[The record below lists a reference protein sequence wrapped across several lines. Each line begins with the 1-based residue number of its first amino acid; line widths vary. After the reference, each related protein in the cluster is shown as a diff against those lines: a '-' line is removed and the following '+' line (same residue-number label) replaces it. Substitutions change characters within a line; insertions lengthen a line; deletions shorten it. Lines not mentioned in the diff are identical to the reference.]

1 MQFELNRLLSKL
13 TEKLVRD
20 SQEDMELKS
29 ELRALAACLLEVT
42 KGGPPIRGT
51 ITRTES
57 RDAEVAPAIRP
68 REFTRDESEV
78 SSTLGGRTP
87 GRSGAMPVTDD
98 DLPMIEIRC
107 RLKRE
112 SLLWAIDRQ
121 ALLAKRA
128 DYQTEISPVDRE
140 LIRRAK
146 ELPDC
151 YLWMLSS
158 QWRPPENT
166 RLLEDLAECFE
177 NMAAATS
184 LARRLLADEGRDRIV
199 FEQALD
205 LLAEAQSAVRMG
217 VSQVNDYWDFDQNA
231 VFRWLR
237 GVAAREHILIKRH
250 MRLDD
255 PAEPGRWADLQ
266 SRIGGLESESL
277 NSEERNQERARLF
290 VKLHGHI
297 KEIKNLENED
307 EGDEQWRE
315 VAESVESLLKLGV
328 APTSRELYNLFEGV
342 LDSAPIIE
350 DHPGFE
356 RVLEEIERRSDA
368 GGFTEEEVAESE
380 SKDSDSDAD
389 DDADDDRDDLEVADD
404 DDDSDDDADDSD
416 DDDDDDDEDEEAEV
430 EVAPPARA
438 TRRTAA
444 TTTRRRAAVVE
455 PEPDAEDDDDFGG
468 DEEEAAADDESW
480 PEPDVLEVRKFLKGR
495 HVVFAGGE
503 RRADVAE
510 ALIEGFG
517 LKELTWVAMRDDESL
532 DRLEEELDEVDPVI
546 VLVGVRGVSVPLKSV
561 QRLCTIAEKPMVK
574 LPTGYSPAH
583 VASQILSQAGD
594 ELRDE

>member
-42 KGGPPIRGT
+42 KGGPPIRGSS
-51 ITRTES
+51 IPRPETRES
-57 RDAEVAPAIRP
+57 EVTPPPPRP
-68 REFTRDESEV
+68 REFTRDESDLP
-78 SSTLGGRTP
+78 SPGGRTP
-87 GRSGAMPVTDD
+87 GRSGSMPITDE
-98 DLPMIEIRC
+98 DLPMIETRC

-112 SLLWAIDRQ
+112 SLLWSIDRQ
-121 ALLAKRA
+121 GLLAKRA

-177 NMAAATS
+177 NMATATS

-255 PAEPGRWADLQ
+255 PADPSRWADLQ

-290 VKLHGHI
+290 VKLHGHVT
-297 KEIKNLENED
+297 EIKNLENED

-315 VAESVESLLKLGV
+315 VAECVESLLKLGV
-328 APTSRELYNLFEGV
+328 SPTSRELYNLFEGV

-368 GGFTEEEVAESE
+368 GGFTEEEAAGTGTDSEAE
-380 SKDSDSDAD
+380 DGAD
-389 DDADDDRDDLEVADD
+389 DDLDDDL
-404 DDDSDDDADDSD
+404 SSD
-416 DDDDDDDEDEEAEV
+416 DDDDEEEPED
-430 EVAPPARA
+430 EVAPPART
-438 TRRTAA
+438 TRRAA
-444 TTTRRRAAVVE
+444 AATTTTRRRAAAVE
-455 PEPDAEDDDDFGG
+455 PESEDDDEADFGDA
-468 DEEEAAADDESW
+468 DEESAADDESW
-480 PEPDVLEVRKFLKGR
+480 PEPDVLEVRKLLKGR
-495 HVVFAGGE
+495 RVVFAGGE

-532 DRLEEELDEVDPVI
+532 DRLEEELDEIDPAL

-561 QRLCTIAEKPMVK
+561 QRLCTVAQKPMIK

>member
-51 ITRTES
+51 SIARTES
-57 RDAEVAPAIRP
+57 READVAPPPRP
-68 REFTRDESEV
+68 REFTREESDV
-78 SSTLGGRTP
+78 PSSIGGRTP
-87 GRSGAMPVTDD
+87 GRSGSMPITDE
-98 DLPMIEIRC
+98 DLPMIETRC

-184 LARRLLADEGRDRIV
+184 LARRLLADESRDRIV

-255 PAEPGRWADLQ
+255 PADPSRWADLQ
-266 SRIGGLESESL
+266 SRVGGLESESL

-297 KEIKNLENED
+297 TEIKNLENED

-356 RVLEEIERRSDA
+356 RVLEEIERRADA
-368 GGFTEEEVAESE
+368 GGFTEEEAV
-380 SKDSDSDAD
+380 KDSGSKSEDA
-389 DDADDDRDDLEVADD
+389 AEEDDLDD
-404 DDDSDDDADDSD
+404 DDDED
-416 DDDDDDDEDEEAEV
+416 DDDDDDDDDEEAEV
-430 EVAPPARA
+430 EVAPPTRT

-455 PEPDAEDDDDFGG
+455 PEPEEEDDADFGDA
-468 DEEEAAADDESW
+468 DEESAADDESW
-480 PEPDVLEVRKFLKGR
+480 PEPDVLEVRKLLKGR
-495 HVVFAGGE
+495 QVVFAGGE

-517 LKELTWVAMRDDESL
+517 LKNLTWVAMRDDESL
-532 DRLEEELDEVDPVI
+532 DRLEEELDEIDPAL
-546 VLVGVRGVSVPLKSV
+546 VLVGVRGVSVPIKSV

>member
-51 ITRTES
+51 SVTRSEPRES
-57 RDAEVAPAIRP
+57 EVAPPLPRP
-68 REFTRDESEV
+68 REFTRDESNV
-78 SSTLGGRTP
+78 PSTGGRTP
-87 GRSGAMPVTDD
+87 GRSGSMPITDE
-98 DLPMIEIRC
+98 DLPMIETRC

-112 SLLWAIDRQ
+112 SLLWSIDRQ
-121 ALLAKRA
+121 GLLAKRA

-177 NMAAATS
+177 NMATATS

-255 PAEPGRWADLQ
+255 PADPSRWADLQ

-297 KEIKNLENED
+297 TEIKNLENED

-315 VAESVESLLKLGV
+315 VAESVEALLKLGV
-328 APTSRELYNLFEGV
+328 SPTSRELYNLFEGV

-368 GGFTEEEVAESE
+368 GGFTEEEAAETD
-380 SKDSDSDAD
+380 SKSGNA
-389 DDADDDRDDLEVADD
+389 
-404 DDDSDDDADDSD
+404 ADDSD
-416 DDDDDDDEDEEAEV
+416 DDLDEDLSSDDADDEDD
-430 EVAPPARA
+430 
-438 TRRTAA
+438 
-444 TTTRRRAAVVE
+444 
-455 PEPDAEDDDDFGG
+455 DADFGDM
-468 DEEEAAADDESW
+468 DEESAADDESW
-480 PEPDVLEVRKFLKGR
+480 PEPDVLEVRKLLKGR
-495 HVVFAGGE
+495 QVVFAGGE

-532 DRLEEELDEVDPVI
+532 DRLEEELDETDPAL
-546 VLVGVRGVSVPLKSV
+546 VLVGVRGVSVPIKSV
-561 QRLCTIAEKPMVK
+561 QRLCTIAQKPMVK

>member
-20 SQEDMELKS
+20 SQDDMELKS

-51 ITRTES
+51 STRPETREP
-57 RDAEVAPAIRP
+57 EVAPAIRP
-68 REFTRDESEV
+68 REFTREESDV
-78 SSTLGGRTP
+78 PSSIGGRTP

-98 DLPMIEIRC
+98 DLPMIETRC

-255 PAEPGRWADLQ
+255 PADPARWADLQ

-290 VKLHGHI
+290 VKLHGHVT
-297 KEIKNLENED
+297 EIKNLENDD

-315 VAESVESLLKLGV
+315 IAESVESLLKLGV

-368 GGFTEEEVAESE
+368 GGFTVEEVAESD
-380 SKDSDSDAD
+380 SKDSTSDDEADETDDDLDDDDSSDD
-389 DDADDDRDDLEVADD
+389 DDADD
-404 DDDSDDDADDSD
+404 
-416 DDDDDDDEDEEAEV
+416 DEEAEV
-430 EVAPPARA
+430 EVAPPARS

-444 TTTRRRAAVVE
+444 PTTRRRAAVVE
-455 PEPDAEDDDDFGG
+455 PEPEPEEDEDDFGG
-468 DEEEAAADDESW
+468 DDEDAAADDESW
-480 PEPDVLEVRKFLKGR
+480 PEPDVLEVRKLLKGR

-546 VLVGVRGVSVPLKSV
+546 VLVGVRGVSVPIKSV
-561 QRLCTIAEKPMVK
+561 QRLCTIAQKPMVK

>member
-51 ITRTES
+51 SVTRSEPRES
-57 RDAEVAPAIRP
+57 EVAPPLPRP
-68 REFTRDESEV
+68 REFTRDESNV
-78 SSTLGGRTP
+78 PSTGGRTP
-87 GRSGAMPVTDD
+87 GRSGSMPITDE
-98 DLPMIEIRC
+98 DLPMIETRC

-112 SLLWAIDRQ
+112 SLLWSIDRQ
-121 ALLAKRA
+121 GLLAKRA

-177 NMAAATS
+177 NMATATS

-255 PAEPGRWADLQ
+255 PADPSRWADLQ

-297 KEIKNLENED
+297 TEIKNLENED

-315 VAESVESLLKLGV
+315 VAESVEALLKLGV
-328 APTSRELYNLFEGV
+328 SPTSRELYNLFEGV

-368 GGFTEEEVAESE
+368 GGFTEEEAAETDSK
-380 SKDSDSDAD
+380 SKDAA
-389 DDADDDRDDLEVADD
+389 DDADDDLDDDLS
-404 DDDSDDDADDSD
+404 SDDVDDQ
-416 DDDDDDDEDEEAEV
+416 DDDDDEAEAEV
-430 EVAPPARA
+430 AAPPRT

-444 TTTRRRAAVVE
+444 ATTTTRRRAAVVE
-455 PEPDAEDDDDFGG
+455 PEPEEDDDADFGDM
-468 DEEEAAADDESW
+468 DEESAADDESW
-480 PEPDVLEVRKFLKGR
+480 PEPDVLEVRKLLKGR
-495 HVVFAGGE
+495 QVVFAGGE

-532 DRLEEELDEVDPVI
+532 DRLEEELDETDPAL
-546 VLVGVRGVSVPLKSV
+546 VLVGVRGVSVPIKSV
-561 QRLCTIAEKPMVK
+561 QRLCTIAQKPMVK

>member
-1 MQFELNRLLSKL
+1 MQFELNRLLTKL

-20 SQEDMELKS
+20 AQDDMELKS
-29 ELRALAACLLEVT
+29 ELRALAACLLELT
-42 KGGPPIRGT
+42 KGGAPIRGSS
-51 ITRTES
+51 S
-57 RDAEVAPAIRP
+57 REEIREP
-68 REFTRDESEV
+68 EPVLTSRAREFRDDIDNGGAM
-78 SSTLGGRTP
+78 GGRAP
-87 GRSGAMPVTDD
+87 GRGGAMPITDE
-98 DLPMIEIRC
+98 DLPMIETRC

-128 DYQTEISPVDRE
+128 DYQVEISPVDRE

-184 LARRLLADEGRDRIV
+184 LARRLLSDEGRDRLV

-255 PAEPGRWADLQ
+255 PADPGRWADLQ
-266 SRIGGLESESL
+266 SRIGALESESL
-277 NSEERNQERARLF
+277 NSEERSKERAQLF
-290 VKLHGHI
+290 SKLQGLLD
-297 KEIKNLENED
+297 EIKNFEGED

-328 APTSRELYNLFEGV
+328 SPTSRELYNLFESV
-342 LDSAPIIE
+342 LESAPIIE

-356 RVLEEIERRSDA
+356 RVLEEIERRVDA
-368 GGFTEEEVAESE
+368 GGFPEVDEEEEKE
-380 SKDSDSDAD
+380 DLAD
-389 DDADDDRDDLEVADD
+389 DDLSDELMGDDDEDQ
-404 DDDSDDDADDSD
+404 DDDSDD
-416 DDDDDDDEDEEAEV
+416 EV
-430 EVAPPARA
+430 DVAPPTRS
-438 TRRTAA
+438 TRRTASA
-444 TTTRRRAAVVE
+444 GSSRSRAVVVE
-455 PEPDAEDDDDFGG
+455 PEAEEDDYEDE
-468 DEEEAAADDESW
+468 EEEAASDESW
-480 PEPDVLEVRKFLKGR
+480 PEPDVLDVRKLLKGR
-495 HVVFAGGE
+495 KVVFAGGE

-510 ALIEGFG
+510 ALIDGFG
-517 LKELTWVAMRDDESL
+517 LSGLTWIAMRDDESL
-532 DRLEEELDEVDPVI
+532 DRLEEELDESDPAV

-561 QRLCTIAEKPMVK
+561 QRLCTNVSKPMVK

-583 VASQILSQAGD
+583 VASQILAQAGD

>member
-51 ITRTES
+51 TISRTET
-57 RDAEVAPAIRP
+57 REPEMAPVMRP
-68 REFTRDESEV
+68 REFVREESD
-78 SSTLGGRTP
+78 SSSSIGGRTP
-87 GRSGAMPVTDD
+87 GRSGSMPITDD
-98 DLPMIEIRC
+98 DLPMIETRC

-184 LARRLLADEGRDRIV
+184 LARRLLANESRDRIV

-255 PAEPGRWADLQ
+255 PADPSRWADLQ
-266 SRIGGLESESL
+266 SRVGGLESETL
-277 NSEERNQERARLF
+277 NSEERNKERTRLF
-290 VKLHGHI
+290 AKLEEHLT
-297 KEIKNLENED
+297 EIKNLETEE
-307 EGDEQWRE
+307 EGDEQWRQ

-328 APTSRELYNLFEGV
+328 APTSQELYNLFESV
-342 LDSAPIIE
+342 VDSAPIIE

-356 RVLEEIERRSDA
+356 RVLEEIERRADA
-368 GGFTEEEVAESE
+368 GGFTEAETE
-380 SKDSDSDAD
+380 DAGSDASD
-389 DDADDDRDDLEVADD
+389 DASDDADELDD
-404 DDDSDDDADDSD
+404 DDSD
-416 DDDDDDDEDEEAEV
+416 DDDDDEEEAE
-430 EVAPPARA
+430 EAPPARPA
-438 TRRTAA
+438 RRT
-444 TTTRRRAAVVE
+444 TTTRSRAAVVE
-455 PEPDAEDDDDFGG
+455 PEPEAEDDF
-468 DEEEAAADDESW
+468 DDEDDDAVDDDAW
-480 PEPDVLEVRKFLKGR
+480 PEPDVLEVKKLLKGR
-495 HVVFAGGE
+495 KVVFAGGE

-510 ALIEGFG
+510 ALIDGFG
-517 LKELTWVAMRDDESL
+517 LSGLTWVAMRDDESL
-532 DRLEEELDEVDPVI
+532 DRLEEELDETDPAV
-546 VLVGVRGVSVPLKSV
+546 VLVGVRGVSVPIKSV
-561 QRLCTIAEKPMVK
+561 QRLCTIALKPMVK
-574 LPTGYSPAH
+574 LPTGYSPSH
-583 VASQILSQAGD
+583 VATQILSQAGD

>member
-1 MQFELNRLLSKL
+1 MQFELNRLLTKL

-20 SQEDMELKS
+20 AQDDAELKS

-42 KGGPPIRGT
+42 KGGPPPRG
-51 ITRTES
+51 S
-57 RDAEVAPAIRP
+57 SAP
-68 REFTRDESEV
+68 REEIRDPEPAL
-78 SSTLGGRTP
+78 SSRNREFRDDLDNGASMGGRTP
-87 GRSGAMPVTDD
+87 GRGGAMPITDE
-98 DLPMIEIRC
+98 DLPMIETRC

-112 SLLWAIDRQ
+112 SLLWSIDRQ

-128 DYQTEISPVDRE
+128 DYQVEISPVDRE

-184 LARRLLADEGRDRIV
+184 LARRLLSDEGRDRIV

-255 PAEPGRWADLQ
+255 PADPGRWADLQ
-266 SRIGGLESESL
+266 SRIGALESESL
-277 NSEERNQERARLF
+277 NSEERSKERKSLF
-290 VKLHGHI
+290 DKLQSLLSD
-297 KEIKNLENED
+297 IKNLENED

-328 APTSRELYNLFEGV
+328 APTSRELYNLFESV
-342 LDSAPIIE
+342 LESAPIIE

-356 RVLEEIERRSDA
+356 RVLEEIERRVDA
-368 GGFTEEEVAESE
+368 GGFPEIDETEEEDKDDIAE
-380 SKDSDSDAD
+380 
-389 DDADDDRDDLEVADD
+389 DDLGDELLGDQD
-404 DDDSDDDADDSD
+404 EE
-416 DDDDDDDEDEEAEV
+416 DEDI
-430 EVAPPARA
+430 EVAPPSRSS
-438 TRRTAA
+438 RRSASA
-444 TTTRRRAAVVE
+444 GSSRGRAAVVE
-455 PEPDAEDDDDFGG
+455 SEAEEEDDTDYEEDEDDSVS
-468 DEEEAAADDESW
+468 DESW
-480 PEPDVLEVRKFLKGR
+480 PEPDVLDVRKLLKGLK
-495 HVVFAGGE
+495 VVFAGGE

-510 ALIEGFG
+510 ALIDSFG
-517 LKELTWVAMRDDESL
+517 LSGLTWIAMRDDESL
-532 DRLEEELDEVDPVI
+532 DRLEEEIEEADPAV
-546 VLVGVRGVSVPLKSV
+546 VLVGVRGVGVPLKSV
-561 QRLCTIAEKPMVK
+561 QRLCTNASKPMVK

-583 VASQILSQAGD
+583 VASQILAQAGD

>member
-51 ITRTES
+51 TISRTET
-57 RDAEVAPAIRP
+57 REPEMAPVMRP
-68 REFTRDESEV
+68 REFVREESD
-78 SSTLGGRTP
+78 SSSSIGGRTP
-87 GRSGAMPVTDD
+87 GRSGSMPITDD
-98 DLPMIEIRC
+98 DLPMIETRC

-184 LARRLLADEGRDRIV
+184 LARRLLANESRDRIV

-255 PAEPGRWADLQ
+255 PADPSRWADLQ
-266 SRIGGLESESL
+266 SRVGGLESETL
-277 NSEERNQERARLF
+277 NSEERNKERTRLF
-290 VKLHGHI
+290 AKLEEHLT
-297 KEIKNLENED
+297 EIKNLETEE
-307 EGDEQWRE
+307 EGDEQWRQ

-328 APTSRELYNLFEGV
+328 APTSQELYNLFESV
-342 LDSAPIIE
+342 VDSAPIIE

-356 RVLEEIERRSDA
+356 RVLEEIERRADA
-368 GGFTEEEVAESE
+368 GGFTEAETEDAGSDASE
-380 SKDSDSDAD
+380 SDDAS
-389 DDADDDRDDLEVADD
+389 DDADELDD
-404 DDDSDDDADDSD
+404 DDSD
-416 DDDDDDDEDEEAEV
+416 DDDDDEEEAE
-430 EVAPPARA
+430 EAPPARPA
-438 TRRTAA
+438 RRT
-444 TTTRRRAAVVE
+444 TTTRSRAAVVE
-455 PEPDAEDDDDFGG
+455 PEPEAEDDF
-468 DEEEAAADDESW
+468 DDEDDDAVDDDAW
-480 PEPDVLEVRKFLKGR
+480 PEPDVLEVKKLLKGR
-495 HVVFAGGE
+495 KVVFAGGE

-510 ALIEGFG
+510 ALIDGFG
-517 LKELTWVAMRDDESL
+517 LSGLTWVAMRDDESL
-532 DRLEEELDEVDPVI
+532 DRLEEELDETDPAV
-546 VLVGVRGVSVPLKSV
+546 VLVGVRGVSVPIKSV
-561 QRLCTIAEKPMVK
+561 QRLCTIALKPMVK
-574 LPTGYSPAH
+574 LPTGYSPSH
-583 VASQILSQAGD
+583 VATQILSQAGD

>member
-20 SQEDMELKS
+20 SQDDMELKS

-42 KGGPPIRGT
+42 KGGPPIRGST
-51 ITRTES
+51 ITRPETRMPE
-57 RDAEVAPAIRP
+57 EAPAMRP
-68 REFTRDESEV
+68 REFVREETD
-78 SSTLGGRTP
+78 SSSPMGGRTP
-87 GRSGAMPVTDD
+87 GRSGSMPITDN
-98 DLPMIEIRC
+98 DLPMIETRC

-158 QWRPPENT
+158 QWRPPENV

-184 LARRLLADEGRDRIV
+184 LARRLLANDTRDRIV

-255 PAEPGRWADLQ
+255 PADPSRWADLQ

-277 NSEERNQERARLF
+277 NSEERNKERARLF
-290 VKLHGHI
+290 TKLEEHLT
-297 KEIKNLENED
+297 EIKNLENEE
-307 EGDEQWRE
+307 EGDEQWRQ

-328 APTSRELYNLFEGV
+328 APTSRELYNLFESV
-342 LDSAPIIE
+342 VESAPIIE

-356 RVLEEIERRSDA
+356 RVLEEIERRADA
-368 GGFTEEEVAESE
+368 GGFTEEEE
-380 SKDSDSDAD
+380 SDSSADAEDDSAD
-389 DDADDDRDDLEVADD
+389 DGDDDLEDD
-404 DDDSDDDADDSD
+404 DDSD
-416 DDDDDDDEDEEAEV
+416 DDDDDEEEDDEEEAEP
-430 EVAPPARA
+430 APPARP
-438 TRRTAA
+438 TRRTA
-444 TTTRRRAAVVE
+444 TSRSRAAVVE
-455 PEPDAEDDDDFGG
+455 PEPEADDDFG
-468 DEEEAAADDESW
+468 DDDVADDDDAW
-480 PEPDVLEVRKFLKGR
+480 PEPDVLEVKKLLKGR
-495 HVVFAGGE
+495 KVVFAGGE

-517 LKELTWVAMRDDESL
+517 LSGLTWVAMRDDESL
-532 DRLEEELDEVDPVI
+532 DRLEEELDETDPAL
-546 VLVGVRGVSVPLKSV
+546 VLVGVRGVSVPIKSV
-561 QRLCTIAEKPMVK
+561 QRLCTIALKPMVK

-583 VASQILSQAGD
+583 VATQILAQAGE

>member
-1 MQFELNRLLSKL
+1 MQFELNRLLAKL

-51 ITRTES
+51 VARPETREL
-57 RDAEVAPAIRP
+57 EMAPAIRP
-68 REFTRDESEV
+68 REFSRDEAD
-78 SSTLGGRTP
+78 SSAALGGRTP
-87 GRSGAMPVTDD
+87 GRSGSMPITDD
-98 DLPMIEIRC
+98 DLPMIETRC

-266 SRIGGLESESL
+266 SRVGGLESESL
-277 NSEERNQERARLF
+277 NSEERNAERARLF

-297 KEIKNLENED
+297 SEIKNLENED
-307 EGDEQWRE
+307 DGDEQWRE
-315 VAESVESLLKLGV
+315 IAESVESLLKLGV

-368 GGFTEEEVAESE
+368 GGYTEDETTDIDSNRSE
-380 SKDSDSDAD
+380 SDSDDSGD
-389 DDADDDRDDLEVADD
+389 DDLDDDLPADD
-404 DDDSDDDADDSD
+404 DDE
-416 DDDDDDDEDEEAEV
+416 DEDEEAEV
-430 EVAPPARA
+430 APPTRPSRRA
-438 TRRTAA
+438 TVPRSRPAI
-444 TTTRRRAAVVE
+444 VE
-455 PEPDAEDDDDFGG
+455 PEPEADDDADFGDAE
-468 DEEEAAADDESW
+468 EEEEEGDDEAW
-480 PEPDVLEVRKFLKGR
+480 PEPDVLEVRKLLKGR
-495 HVVFAGGE
+495 QVVFAGGE

-510 ALIEGFG
+510 ALIAGFG
-517 LKELTWVAMRDDESL
+517 LSGLTWVAMRDDESL
-532 DRLEEELDEVDPVI
+532 DRLEEELDETDPAV

-561 QRLCTIAEKPMVK
+561 QRLCTIALKPMVK

>member
-42 KGGPPIRGT
+42 KGGPPIRGSST
-51 ITRTES
+51 ARVES
-57 RDAEVAPAIRP
+57 REPEAAPALRP
-68 REFTRDESEV
+68 REFGREESEIP
-78 SSTLGGRTP
+78 STLGGRTP
-87 GRSGAMPVTDD
+87 GRSGSMPITDD
-98 DLPMIEIRC
+98 DLPMIETRC

-158 QWRPPENT
+158 QWRPPENV

-184 LARRLLADEGRDRIV
+184 LARRLLSDEGRDRIV

-255 PAEPGRWADLQ
+255 PADPGRWADLQ
-266 SRIGGLESESL
+266 SRVGGLESESL
-277 NSEERNQERARLF
+277 NSEERNKERVRLF
-290 VKLHGHI
+290 IKLQGHLA
-297 KEIKNLENED
+297 EIKNLENED

-315 VAESVESLLKLGV
+315 IAESVESLLKLGV
-328 APTSRELYNLFEGV
+328 APTSRELYNMFESV
-342 LDSAPIIE
+342 LDAAPIIE

-356 RVLEEIERRSDA
+356 RVLEEIERRVDA
-368 GGFTEEEVAESE
+368 GGFAEDDEPEE
-380 SKDSDSDAD
+380 DA
-389 DDADDDRDDLEVADD
+389 ATDDRAS
-404 DDDSDDDADDSD
+404 DDSDDDLDDEEDDTD
-416 DDDDDDDEDEEAEV
+416 DDQDEDEEEEV
-430 EVAPPARA
+430 EAAPAARPA
-438 TRRTAA
+438 RRTAS
-444 TTTRRRAAVVE
+444 TSRSRSAVVE
-455 PEPDAEDDDDFGG
+455 PEPESEEEEEEEEEEDDFGD
-468 DEEEAAADDESW
+468 DEEEAGDESW
-480 PEPDVLEVRKFLKGR
+480 PEPDVLEVRKLLKGR
-495 HVVFAGGE
+495 KVVFAGGE

-517 LKELTWVAMRDDESL
+517 LSGLTWVAMRDDESL
-532 DRLEEELDEVDPVI
+532 DRLDEELEESDPAL
-546 VLVGVRGVSVPLKSV
+546 VLVGVRGVGVPIKSV
-561 QRLCTIAEKPMVK
+561 QRLCTIALKPMVK

>member
-1 MQFELNRLLSKL
+1 MQFELNRLLTKL

-20 SQEDMELKS
+20 AQEDMELKS
-29 ELRALAACLLEVT
+29 ELRALAACLLELT
-42 KGGPPIRGT
+42 KGGTPIRGSS
-51 ITRTES
+51 S
-57 RDAEVAPAIRP
+57 REEIREP
-68 REFTRDESEV
+68 EPVLSSRAREFRDEIDSGAAM
-78 SSTLGGRTP
+78 GGRTP
-87 GRSGAMPVTDD
+87 GRGGAMPITDE
-98 DLPMIEIRC
+98 DLPMIETRC

-128 DYQTEISPVDRE
+128 DYQVEISPVDRE

-184 LARRLLADEGRDRIV
+184 LARRLLSDEGRDRLV

-255 PAEPGRWADLQ
+255 PADPGRWADLQ
-266 SRIGGLESESL
+266 SRIGALESESL
-277 NSEERNQERARLF
+277 NSEERSKERAQLF
-290 VKLHGHI
+290 SKLQGLLD
-297 KEIKNLENED
+297 EIKNLESED

-328 APTSRELYNLFEGV
+328 APTSRELYNLFESV
-342 LDSAPIIE
+342 LESAPIIE

-356 RVLEEIERRSDA
+356 RVLEEIERRVDA
-368 GGFTEEEVAESE
+368 GGFPEVDEEEEDKE
-380 SKDSDSDAD
+380 ELAD
-389 DDADDDRDDLEVADD
+389 DDLGDELMG
-404 DDDSDDDADDSD
+404 
-416 DDDDDDDEDEEAEV
+416 DDDEDEVDDSDDEV
-430 EVAPPARA
+430 DVAPPTRS
-438 TRRTAA
+438 TRRSASA
-444 TTTRRRAAVVE
+444 GSSRSRAAVVE
-455 PEPDAEDDDDFGG
+455 PEAEEDDYEEE
-468 DEEEAAADDESW
+468 EEEAVSDESW
-480 PEPDVLEVRKFLKGR
+480 PEPDVLDVRKLLKGR
-495 HVVFAGGE
+495 KVVFAGGE

-510 ALIEGFG
+510 ALIDGFG
-517 LKELTWVAMRDDESL
+517 LSGLTWIAMRDDESL
-532 DRLEEELDEVDPVI
+532 DRLEEELDESDPAV
-546 VLVGVRGVSVPLKSV
+546 VLVGVRGVGVPLKSV
-561 QRLCTIAEKPMVK
+561 QRLCTNASKPMVK

-583 VASQILSQAGD
+583 VASQILAQAGD

>member
-51 ITRTES
+51 TTRSES
-57 RDAEVAPAIRP
+57 REAEVAPAVRP
-68 REFTRDESEV
+68 REFTRDEGDIA
-78 SSTLGGRTP
+78 SSLGGRTP
-87 GRSGAMPVTDD
+87 GRSGSMPITDD
-98 DLPMIEIRC
+98 DLPMIETRC

-177 NMAAATS
+177 DMAAATS

-255 PAEPGRWADLQ
+255 PADPARWADLQ
-266 SRIGGLESESL
+266 SRVGGLESESL
-277 NSEERNQERARLF
+277 NSEERNAERTRLF
-290 VKLHGHI
+290 VKLHGHVT
-297 KEIKNLENED
+297 EIKNLENED

-315 VAESVESLLKLGV
+315 IAESVESLLKLGV

-368 GGFTEEEVAESE
+368 GGFTEVEVASE
-380 SKDSDSDAD
+380 SSRDESDSEDAL
-389 DDADDDRDDLEVADD
+389 DDADEELDDDLSPSESGEDED
-404 DDDSDDDADDSD
+404 EDEDDDSDDE
-416 DDDDDDDEDEEAEV
+416 DDDEEV
-430 EVAPPARA
+430 EVAPPVRS
-438 TRRTAA
+438 TRRTA
-444 TTTRRRAAVVE
+444 TTRSRAAVVE
-455 PEPDAEDDDDFGG
+455 PEPEVDEDDADFGDAED
-468 DEEEAAADDESW
+468 EAGADDESW
-480 PEPDVLEVRKFLKGR
+480 PEPDVLEVRKLLKGR
-495 HVVFAGGE
+495 QVVFAGGE

-510 ALIEGFG
+510 ALIAGFG
-517 LKELTWVAMRDDESL
+517 LSGLTWVAMRDDESL
-532 DRLEEELDEVDPVI
+532 DRLEEELDETDPAV

-561 QRLCTIAEKPMVK
+561 QRLCTIALKPMVK